1 MDVVVALGEDDNDL
15 VIIDMI
21 CRQFE
26 GMSGA
31 ILNRSHKTAILG
43 LGAWAGCGSWSV
55 QCVYSPSSLKI
66 FGVTCP
72 YPGRHHVTLL
82 EGLPYGGAGLHLWLA
97 GQENSTPAAAERHL

>member
-43 LGAWAGCGSWSV
+43 LGAWAGCGSWPV
-55 QCVYSPSSLKI
+55 QCVYSLSSLKT
-66 FGVTCP
+66 FGVTFAP
-72 YPGRHHVTLL
+72 TLADIMSL
-82 EGLPYGGAGLHLWLA
+82 SWRGCLVGVQASICVWLA
-97 GQENSTPAAAERHL
+97 RKIPHLQ